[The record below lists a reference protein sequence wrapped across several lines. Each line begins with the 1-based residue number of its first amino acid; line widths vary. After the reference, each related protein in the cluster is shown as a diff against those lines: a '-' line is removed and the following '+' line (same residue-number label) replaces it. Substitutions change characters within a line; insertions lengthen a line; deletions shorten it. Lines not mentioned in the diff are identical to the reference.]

1 MRLLLLL
8 PLTLLMDAC
17 ASFVGKINV
26 FPVQYDK
33 DLGAQVAHNIDSTNA
48 ATLLDSAQHVELYA
62 YLYGIRDSILNTGLI
77 EHKSDFAWRLRIL
90 NDSTLN
96 AFCTPGG
103 YIYFYTGL
111 MRYLESEDQLAGVMA
126 HEMAHADK
134 RHSTDALTRQYGTEI
149 LISLALGGAQPS
161 MLLQIAEGL
170 THLSYGRSAETESD
184 LSSVDW
190 LYQTAYNPT
199 GAAGFFKKMLES
211 NAQEPPQFLST
222 HPNSDNRVEAM
233 NEHWQSLGGK
243 TGQTFEERYQAK
255 LKLLP

>member
-1 MRLLLLL
+1 MRLMLLL
-8 PLTLLMDAC
+8 PLTLMMEAC

-26 FPVQYDK
+26 FPVQYDAQ
-33 DLGAQVAHNIDSTNA
+33 LGAEVARNIDSSNA
-48 ATLLDSAQHVELYA
+48 AILMDSAQNAELYA
-62 YLYGIRDSILNTGLI
+62 YLYGIRDSILKTGQL
-77 EHKSDFAWRLRIL
+77 EHAQDFTWRLRIL

-134 RHSTDALTRQYGTEI
+134 RHSTDALTRQFGTDI
-149 LISLALGGAQPS
+149 LISLVLGGAQPS
-161 MLLQIAEGL
+161 MLVQIANGL

-184 LSSVDW
+184 ISSVDW
-190 LYQTAYNPT
+190 LYKTAYNPV
-199 GAAGFFKKMLES
+199 GAAGFFQKMLE
-211 NAQEPPQFLST
+211 NGGQEPPQFLST

-233 NEHWQSLGGK
+233 NEHWKSLGGK
-243 TGQTFEERYQAK
+243 TGATFQERYQQK
-255 LKLLP
+255 LKLIP

>member
-1 MRLLLLL
+1 MRLLFLL

-17 ASFVGKINV
+17 ASLVGNLNV

-33 DLGAQVAHNIDSTNA
+33 DLGAQVARNIDSTNA

-62 YLYGIRDSILNTGLI
+62 YLYGIRDSILKTGQL
-77 EHKSDFAWRLRIL
+77 EHSADFAWRLRIL

-149 LISLALGGAQPS
+149 LLTLALGGAQPS

-190 LYQTAYNPT
+190 LYKTAYNPT
-199 GAAGFFKKMLES
+199 GAAGFFKKMLDS
-211 NAQEPPQFLST
+211 KAQEPPQFLST

-233 NEHWQSLGGK
+233 TEHWQSLGGK
-243 TGQTFEERYQAK
+243 TGQTFEERYKAK
-255 LKLLP
+255 LKLIP